1 VPYVGCCAECAGLRL
16 DLPAAEFWD
25 RLASEAANSDSASDG
40 EEIGGLVG
48 EEVATPRLRRS
59 THTARGG
66 QGRPFYGGLSG
77 LGDNGAQ
84 RSPDGGG
91 AAVSMPIRGQRPR
104 VPAGSGVVYGGGRWG
119 GARGTQQRLRFLRG
133 RLRLEGIRCDY
144 VDDAIVGREA
154 DDDLQT
160 AVETA

>member
-1 VPYVGCCAECAGLRL
+1 MPYVGCCAECAGLRL

-84 RSPDGGG
+84 RSPDGVRVLLPRRQF
-91 AAVSMPIRGQRPR
+91 AVRGHVCLLTAERCL
-104 VPAGSGVVYGGGRWG
+104 GV
-119 GARGTQQRLRFLRG
+119 
-133 RLRLEGIRCDY
+133 
-144 VDDAIVGREA
+144 
-154 DDDLQT
+154 
-160 AVETA
+160 